1 MKNFVRNREYTENEV
16 NKVLKRMY
24 EDYPTL
30 RRALIEYGFFDRS
43 NDCKVYRVKD

>member
-30 RRALIEYGFFDRS
+30 EEP
-43 NDCKVYRVKD
+43 